1 MPQVTQTIDG
11 KAFTI
16 NKVFSRQT
24 TVQTC
29 IKADRATVW
38 ALLTDSLNYI
48 KWNSTIVSI
57 EGSIA
62 LGETIKLVSKL
73 APTRTFKLK
82 IKQFEPNVRMTW
94 GDAMGSRNYELVD
107 HENDE
112 VLFSMTEKIGGPIF
126 PLFAKLIPSFD
137 DSFETFAADLKKE
150 AESKARKR

>member
-1 MPQVTQTIDG
+1 MPHVTQTIDG
-11 KAFTI
+11 KASTI
-16 NKVFSRQT
+16 KKVFSRQT
-24 TVQTC
+24 SVQTA
-29 IKADRATVW
+29 IQADRATIW
-38 ALLTDSLNYI
+38 SLLTDAPNYP

-57 EGSIA
+57 EGNIA

-94 GDAMGSRNYELVD
+94 GDPMGSRNYELVD

-150 AESKARKR
+150 AESRTRKR